1 MRKSFLNPLP
11 NAPQPVGGEIIPLTR
26 PFQSILGIVVGIM
39 FIIPALGA
47 ILGFLLFDVGSWPLL
62 ALVVVQ
68 ILVGVFFIRWEI
80 LEQKSSLV
88 LGDDR
93 MQCLRGKRVLWE
105 LPYDNIAEVKL
116 FTHGV
121 IPIQSLGINLIAS
134 EIFDHAWPS
143 WARTRK
149 WNQSLRGFDF
159 HIPTTF
165 TPEPPD
171 RLLDVFL
178 TSYHRFKA
186 KSGADSS
193 PTTRSN
199 TDMNFHLQWDAGKQ
213 PKGATV
219 TEFDSEKEAL
229 EYVQKFLAN
238 ANFRGPWLP

>member
-11 NAPQPVGGEIIPLTR
+11 NAPQPVEGEIIPLTR
-26 PFQSILGIVVGIM
+26 GGQSILGIVAGIM
-39 FIIPALGA
+39 FIISALGV
-47 ILGFLLFDVGSWPLL
+47 ILGLLLFDGGSWPLV

-68 ILVGVFFIRWEI
+68 ILVGVFFVWWHI
-80 LEQKSSLV
+80 LEQTSRLV

-93 MQCLRGKRVLWE
+93 VQYLRGKRVLWE

-121 IPIQSLGINLIAS
+121 IPIQSLGINVIAS

-149 WNQSLRGFDF
+149 WNQRLRGFDF
-159 HIPTTF
+159 HIPTVL

-186 KSGADSS
+186 KSGA
-193 PTTRSN
+193 
-199 TDMNFHLQWDAGKQ
+199 GE
-213 PKGATV
+213 GI
-219 TEFDSEKEAL
+219 
-229 EYVQKFLAN
+229 
-238 ANFRGPWLP
+238 